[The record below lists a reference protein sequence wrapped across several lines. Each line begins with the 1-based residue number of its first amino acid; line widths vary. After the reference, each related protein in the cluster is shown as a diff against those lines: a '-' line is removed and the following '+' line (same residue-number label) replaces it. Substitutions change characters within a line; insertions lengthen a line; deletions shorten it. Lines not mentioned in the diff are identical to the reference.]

1 MGVVHVSPEEMEAV
15 SAKLTAGS
23 GEIQSKLLA
32 LSNEVKGMEGVFQ
45 GQAADSFQQLYENWN
60 RSGIDL
66 NEALAAISVMLSRAA
81 EIYRDTDQQI
91 ASQFNQ

>member
-23 GEIQSKLLA
+23 GEINAKLLE
-32 LSNEVKGMEGVFQ
+32 LRNEVQGMSDVFQ

-60 RSGIDL
+60 QSGNNL
-66 NEALAAISVMLSRAA
+66 NEALGGISTMLNKAAG
-81 EIYRDTDQQI
+81 IYRDTDQQI